1 MTYERPYNI
10 DKEKYTMLKLNN
22 HIKSVRDTSVL
33 MFSILEQ
40 VLALKKIISQLDS
53 RNTNLSVSF
62 KYIKNGKTAQALSKR
77 FSLSTLRSGCRQR
90 KRKCSSFSVSIR
102 PFLKQFKHTLS
113 SLGIISLRIVKYPQT
128 LSINDIEASPWLPG
142 FIFLVSLYDKLNPLA
157 FTYNTHCVFREQRM
171 AFFWQNLTTWGIST
185 SGSIPSLYGSYKAT
199 LFKCNG

>member
-1 MTYERPYNI
+1 
-10 DKEKYTMLKLNN
+10 MLKLNN

-62 KYIKNGKTAQALSKR
+62 KYIKDGKTAQALSKR

-102 PFLKQFKHTLS
+102 PF
-113 SLGIISLRIVKYPQT
+113 
-128 LSINDIEASPWLPG
+128 
-142 FIFLVSLYDKLNPLA
+142 
-157 FTYNTHCVFREQRM
+157 
-171 AFFWQNLTTWGIST
+171 
-185 SGSIPSLYGSYKAT
+185 
-199 LFKCNG
+199 